1 MSVEFDGRTQLP
13 DYIWPTNEICEMGG
27 LEEEICEC
35 DKQVAT
41 ALLEFQDENGELQA
55 PNNNF
60 DLLQCERG
68 PGDGDGGDGGVE
80 FCCKR
85 RQGAYQMYNGN
96 RFCCEFE
103 NLLPAGSCVVDEGV
117 LLKEKLFV

>member
-1 MSVEFDGRTQLP
+1 
-13 DYIWPTNEICEMGG
+13 MGG

-41 ALLEFQDENGELQA
+41 ALLEFQDSNGQLQA

-60 DLLQCERG
+60 DLSQCFRG
-68 PGDGDGGDGGVE
+68 PGDGDGGDGDKEE
-80 FCCKR
+80 FCCKKR
-85 RQGAYQMYNGN
+85 DGAFQMYNGN

-103 NLLPAGSCVVDEGV
+103 NLQVAGSCVFDEGV
-117 LLKEKLFV
+117 IYRPEFFV